1 MRTFTRLSDERL
13 ANVSNSGLP
22 EPAIWRFPPPARAW
36 RLESDYLAAAG
47 TRARLGAQANPMT
60 RPLRSDVIKRG
71 VTRAPHR
78 AFLRA
83 MGLDDAD
90 IERPFVGVMGPASEL
105 TPCNLH
111 LAALMRQVKVGVGE
125 QGGLARESGLA
136 MVADSL
142 SMNHQGMKF
151 SLIGRE
157 LIADAIEAVV
167 RGHGLDALVGVA
179 GCDKSLPGILMGM
192 ARCNVPAVLLYGG
205 SALPGSF
212 RGRDVTI
219 LDVYEGVGA
228 RLRGDMSA
236 SDLEQLE
243 RCAVPTVGSCP
254 GQFTANTM
262 AMVAETLGFAL
273 PGVATM
279 PAVFSAREALAR
291 ESGRTVLS
299 ILDASRPLPRD
310 LVTRDSLEN
319 ACAVVAATGGSTN
332 ALLHIPAIAHEAG
345 VRFDLDQVSA
355 VMKRVPLLADMKPGG
370 RFLAKDLH
378 AVGGIGVVL
387 KELLRAGHLRGDT
400 PHVAGGTLAD
410 VLAHHPLPD
419 GDVVR
424 RCAAPIAPT
433 GGLVVLK
440 GNLCPEGAVL
450 KVAGL
455 TSRSFRG
462 PAQVFEN
469 EESCAAAIQ
478 AARIEPGRVV
488 VIRNEGPR
496 GGPGMREMLGVTA
509 LIYGQG
515 LGEKVALVTDGRFS
529 GATRGFC
536 IGHVSPEAA
545 VGGNLALVR
554 EGDTIEIDA
563 ERGTL
568 ELAVPEAELRER
580 RAAWRPSSASPG
592 GGLLQKYAQCVRSAS
607 IGAVTHDGAVN
618 WPQESADAG

>member
-1 MRTFTRLSDERL
+1 MPR
-13 ANVSNSGLP
+13 SN
-22 EPAIWRFPPPARAW
+22 
-36 RLESDYLAAAG
+36 
-47 TRARLGAQANPMT
+47 
-60 RPLRSDVIKRG
+60 RSDVIKRG

-90 IERPFVGVMGPASEL
+90 IERPFVAVMSPASEL

-111 LAALMRQVKVGVGE
+111 LAALMQHVKAGVGDH
-125 QGGLARESGLA
+125 GGLGRESGMA

-167 RGHGLDALVGVA
+167 RGHGFDALVGVA
-179 GCDKSLPGILMGM
+179 GCDKSLPGTLMGM
-192 ARCNVPAVLLYGG
+192 VRCNVPAVFLYGG
-205 SALPGSF
+205 SALPG
-212 RGRDVTI
+212 RIDGRDVTI

-228 RLRGDMSA
+228 RLRGDLA
-236 SDLEQLE
+236 AEDLDRLE

-279 PAVFSAREALAR
+279 PAVFSGREALAR
-291 ESGRTVLS
+291 ESGRAVMR
-299 ILDASRPLPRD
+299 ILDASGPLPRD
-310 LVTRDSLEN
+310 LITRESLEN
-319 ACAVVAATGGSTN
+319 ACAVVGACGGSTN
-332 ALLHIPAIAHEAG
+332 AMLHIPAIAHEAG
-345 VRFDLDQVSA
+345 VHFDVDDAGA
-355 VMKRVPLLADMKPGG
+355 VMRRVPLLADMKPGG

-378 AVGGIGVVL
+378 AIGGVGVVL
-387 KELLRAGHLRGDT
+387 NELLRAGHLHGGT
-400 PHVAGGTLAD
+400 PHVAGGTLED
-410 VLAHHPLPD
+410 VVARLPSPD
-419 GDVVR
+419 GEVVR
-424 RCAAPIAPT
+424 DCDHALAPT
-433 GGLVVLK
+433 GGLLVLK

-455 TSRSFRG
+455 KSRLFRG
-462 PAQVFEN
+462 TAQVFEN
-469 EESCAAAIQ
+469 EESCAAAIR
-478 AARIEPGRVV
+478 ARKIEPGRAV
-488 VIRNEGPR
+488 VIRYEGPR

-515 LGEKVALVTDGRFS
+515 LGERVALITDGRFS

-554 EGDTIEIDA
+554 EGDMIEIDA
-563 ERGTL
+563 NQGIL
-568 ELAVPEAELRER
+568 ELKVSESELRAR
-580 RAAWRPSSASPG
+580 RAAWRPVHADAV
-592 GGLLQKYAQCVRSAS
+592 GGLLEKYAQGVRSAS
-607 IGAVTHDGAVN
+607 IGAVTHSGAVH
-618 WPQESADAG
+618 WPEDPVDAG

>member
-1 MRTFTRLSDERL
+1 MSR
-13 ANVSNSGLP
+13 SN
-22 EPAIWRFPPPARAW
+22 
-36 RLESDYLAAAG
+36 
-47 TRARLGAQANPMT
+47 
-60 RPLRSDVIKRG
+60 RSDVIKRG

-90 IERPFVGVMGPASEL
+90 IERPFVAVIGPASEL

-111 LAALMRQVKVGVGE
+111 LAALMQHVKAGVGE
-125 QGGLARESGLA
+125 GGGLGRESGMA

-167 RGHGLDALVGVA
+167 RGHGFDALVGVA
-179 GCDKSLPGILMGM
+179 GCDKSLPGTLMGM
-192 ARCNVPAVLLYGG
+192 ARCNVPGIFLYGG
-205 SALPGSF
+205 SALPG
-212 RGRDVTI
+212 RIDGRDVTI

-228 RLRGDMSA
+228 RLRGDLA
-236 SDLEQLE
+236 AEDLDRLE
-243 RCAVPTVGSCP
+243 RRAVPTVGSCP

-279 PAVFSAREALAR
+279 PAVFSGREALAR
-291 ESGRTVLS
+291 ESGRAVMR
-299 ILDASRPLPRD
+299 ILDASGPLPRD
-310 LVTRDSLEN
+310 LITRESLEN
-319 ACAVVAATGGSTN
+319 ACAVVGASGGSTN
-332 ALLHIPAIAHEAG
+332 AMLHIPAIAHEAG
-345 VRFDLDQVSA
+345 VHFDIDDVGA
-355 VMKRVPLLADMKPGG
+355 VMRRVPLLADMKPGG

-378 AVGGIGVVL
+378 AIGGIGVVL
-387 KELLRAGHLRGDT
+387 KELLRAGHLHGGT
-400 PHVAGGTLAD
+400 PHVAGGTLED
-410 VLAHHPLPD
+410 VLARLPMPD
-419 GDVVR
+419 GEVVR
-424 RCAAPIAPT
+424 DCHNALAPT
-433 GGLVVLK
+433 GGLLVLK

-455 TSRSFRG
+455 KSRRFRG
-462 PAQVFEN
+462 TAQVFEN

-478 AARIEPGRVV
+478 ARKIEPGRVV

-509 LIYGQG
+509 LLYGQG
-515 LGEKVALVTDGRFS
+515 LGERVALITDGRFS

-545 VGGNLALVR
+545 VGGNLALVC

-563 ERGTL
+563 NQGIM
-568 ELAVPEAELRER
+568 ELKVSESELRER
-580 RAAWRPSSASPG
+580 RAAWRPVHANAV
-592 GGLLQKYAQCVRSAS
+592 GGLLEKYAQSVRSAS
-607 IGAVTHDGAVN
+607 IGAVTHSAAVH
-618 WPQESADAG
+618 WPEDPVDAG

>member
-1 MRTFTRLSDERL
+1 MPGSR
-13 ANVSNSGLP
+13 
-22 EPAIWRFPPPARAW
+22 
-36 RLESDYLAAAG
+36 
-47 TRARLGAQANPMT
+47 
-60 RPLRSDVIKRG
+60 RSDVVKRG

-90 IERPFVGVMGPASEL
+90 IDRAFVAVMGPAGEL

-111 LAALMRQVKVGVGE
+111 LAALMNHVKAGIRE
-125 QGGLARESGLA
+125 HGGLGRESGMA

-167 RGHGLDALVGVA
+167 RGHGFDALVGVA
-179 GCDKSLPGILMGM
+179 GCDKSLPGTLMGM
-192 ARCNVPAVLLYGG
+192 ARCNVPAVFLYGG
-205 SALPGSF
+205 SALPGRF
-212 RGRDVTI
+212 EGRDVTI

-228 RLRGDMSA
+228 RLRGELSA
-236 SDLEQLE
+236 EDLARLE

-279 PAVFSAREALAR
+279 PAVFSGREALAR
-291 ESGRTVLS
+291 ESGRAVMRL
-299 ILDASRPLPRD
+299 LQASGPLPRD
-310 LVTRDSLEN
+310 LITRDSLEN
-319 ACAVVAATGGSTN
+319 ACAVVGATGGSTN
-332 ALLHIPAIAHEAG
+332 AMLHIPAIAHEAG
-345 VRFDLDQVSA
+345 VYFDIDDVAA
-355 VMKRVPLLADMKPGG
+355 VMRRVPLLADMKPGG

-378 AVGGIGVVL
+378 AIGGVGVVL
-387 KELLRAGHLRGDT
+387 KELLRTGRLHGGT

-410 VLAHHPLPD
+410 VLARLPPPD
-419 GDVVR
+419 GGVVR
-424 RCAAPIAPT
+424 DCNAALAST

-455 TSRSFRG
+455 ESRAFSG
-462 PAQVFEN
+462 TAQIFES
-469 EESCAAAIQ
+469 EESCTAALQ
-478 AARIEPGRVV
+478 ARRIEPGRVV

-529 GATRGFC
+529 GATRGLC

-563 ERGTL
+563 ERGML
-568 ELAVPEAELRER
+568 DLKVSDSELAAR
-580 RAAWRPSSASPG
+580 RAAWRPAHARPL
-592 GGLLQKYAQCVRSAS
+592 GGLLEKYAQCVRSAS
-607 IGAVTHDGAVN
+607 LGAVTHSGAVH
-618 WPQESADAG
+618 WPPEDPNGGDFAPAADP

>member
-1 MRTFTRLSDERL
+1 MPRS
-13 ANVSNSGLP
+13 
-22 EPAIWRFPPPARAW
+22 
-36 RLESDYLAAAG
+36 
-47 TRARLGAQANPMT
+47 
-60 RPLRSDVIKRG
+60 LRSDVIKRG
-71 VTRAPHR
+71 VMRAPHR

-90 IERPFVGVMGPASEL
+90 IERPFVGVMGPANEL

-111 LAALMRQVKVGVGE
+111 IAALMRHVKTGIGE
-125 QGGLARESGLA
+125 QGGLGRESGMA

-157 LIADAIEAVV
+157 LIADSIEAVV
-167 RGHGLDALVGVA
+167 RGHGLDAVVGVA
-179 GCDKSLPGILMGM
+179 GCDKSLPGTLMGM
-192 ARCNVPAVLLYGG
+192 ARCNVPAVFLYGG
-205 SALPGSF
+205 SALPG
-212 RGRDVTI
+212 RWQGRDVTI

-228 RLRGDMSA
+228 RLRGDLSA
-236 SDLEQLE
+236 ADLDRLE

-279 PAVFSAREALAR
+279 PAVFSGREALAR
-291 ESGRTVLS
+291 ESGRTVVR
-299 ILDASRPLPRD
+299 ILDASGPLPRD
-310 LVTRDSLEN
+310 LITRKSLEN
-319 ACAVVAATGGSTN
+319 ACAVVGSTGGSTN

-345 VRFDLDQVSA
+345 VRFDLDDMSA
-355 VMKRVPLLADMKPGG
+355 VMKRVPLIADMKPGG

-378 AVGGIGVVL
+378 AVGGVGVVL
-387 KELLRAGHLRGDT
+387 KELLRAGHLHGDT
-400 PHVAGGTLAD
+400 PHVAGGTLEE
-410 VLAHHPLPD
+410 VSMRLPPPD
-419 GDVVR
+419 GEVVR
-424 RCAAPIAPT
+424 ACDAAIAPT
-433 GGLVVLK
+433 GGLLILK

-455 TSRSFRG
+455 KSRFFSG
-462 PAQVFEN
+462 AAQVFEN

-478 AARIEPGRVV
+478 AQRIRPGRVV

-515 LGEKVALVTDGRFS
+515 LGEQVALITDGRFS

-545 VGGNLALVR
+545 AGGNLALVR

-563 ERGTL
+563 QQGTL
-568 ELAVPEAELRER
+568 ELKVPDSELHR
-580 RAAWRPSSASPG
+580 RRGSWRPAAPAPV
-592 GGLLQKYAQCVRSAS
+592 GGLLEKYAQCVRSAS
-607 IGAVTHDGAVN
+607 LGAVTHGGAVE
-618 WPQESADAG
+618 WPQEPADAG